1 MNLTKKFKRNKGIT
15 LIALV
20 VTIIVLLILAGISIS
35 MLTGQNGILNR
46 ASEAKNLNGIAQN
59 GELVKLSAMDALSQ
73 GLGTITDANLKT
85 ALNRNRRKKERRRMV
100 ISALIELL
108 ILVLLAGAFCWNRGL
123 SARVSGFLGVFDRP
137 PVKELDV
144 TGVNSSNVV
153 LMDVKSGAIIGDLN
167 GKEQIYPA
175 SMTKIMTAIVAL
187 EAFSDLD
194 HEITLSE
201 NIFYALDGHDAT
213 QAGFQPGESV
223 RVRDLVYGV
232 MLPSGAE
239 CCLALADEASG
250 SEEAFVEKMNK
261 KAKSIGM
268 KDTHFMDCTGLHD
281 PEHYSTAYDI
291 ALLLK
296 YALHNDTF
304 REVAESHF
312 HSTPATNVHPDGI
325 TYYSTM
331 FKNMSDTSVTGGE
344 ILGGKTGYTSE
355 AGHCLASFAQI
366 YDREYIL
373 VTAGAAADA
382 TGVPH
387 ILDAKT
393 IYNRL
398 GEAVAQK

>member
-1 MNLTKKFKRNKGIT
+1 MAEYRDRGQQNVRAEGERR
-15 LIALV
+15 
-20 VTIIVLLILAGISIS
+20 
-35 MLTGQNGILNR
+35 GQNI
-46 ASEAKNLNGIAQN
+46 
-59 GELVKLSAMDALSQ
+59 
-73 GLGTITDANLKT
+73 
-85 ALNRNRRKKERRRMV
+85 RRKRARRRKQRRRILVSAV
-100 ISALIELL
+100 IEIL
-108 ILVLLAGAFCWNRGL
+108 ILVVLAGAFCWNRGL
-123 SARVSGFLGVFDRP
+123 GAKVSGVLGIFDRP

-144 TGVNSSNVV
+144 TGVNSTNVV
-153 LMDVKSGAIIGDLN
+153 LMDVKSGKVIGDLN
-167 GKEQIYPA
+167 GEERIYPA
-175 SMTKIMTAIVAL
+175 SMTKIMTAIIAL

-201 NIFYALDGHDAT
+201 DIFYALDGQDAT
-213 QAGFQPGESV
+213 QAGFRPGENV

-239 CCLALADEASG
+239 CCLALADEVSG

-304 REVAESHF
+304 RDVVESHF
-312 HSTPATNVHPDGI
+312 HSTPAINVHSDGI

-331 FKNMSDTSVTGGE
+331 FKNMSDTSVVGGE

>member
-1 MNLTKKFKRNKGIT
+1 MDERSKRAQMERKRRIRRKKQRRRV
-15 LIALV
+15 LISALV
-20 VTIIVLLILAGISIS
+20 EVLILA
-35 MLTGQNGILNR
+35 
-46 ASEAKNLNGIAQN
+46 
-59 GELVKLSAMDALSQ
+59 
-73 GLGTITDANLKT
+73 
-85 ALNRNRRKKERRRMV
+85 
-100 ISALIELL
+100 
-108 ILVLLAGAFCWNRGL
+108 VLAFAFCWNRGL
-123 SARVSGFLGVFDRP
+123 GTKISGFFGRFDRP

-153 LMDVKSGAIIGDLN
+153 LMDAKSGTVIGDLN

-201 NIFYALDGHDAT
+201 NIFYALDGQDAT

-239 CCLALADEASG
+239 CCLALADEVSG
-250 SEEAFVEKMNK
+250 SEEAFAAKMNQ

-268 KDTHFMDCTGLHD
+268 KNTNFMNSTGLHD
-281 PEHYSTAYDI
+281 SEHYSTAYDM

-296 YALHNDTF
+296 YALHNDAF
-304 REVAESHF
+304 RDVIESHF
-312 HSTPATNVHPDGI
+312 HSTPANNVHPDGI

>member
-1 MNLTKKFKRNKGIT
+1 MDERSKRAQMERKRRIRRKKQRRRV
-15 LIALV
+15 LISALV
-20 VTIIVLLILAGISIS
+20 EVLILA
-35 MLTGQNGILNR
+35 
-46 ASEAKNLNGIAQN
+46 
-59 GELVKLSAMDALSQ
+59 
-73 GLGTITDANLKT
+73 
-85 ALNRNRRKKERRRMV
+85 
-100 ISALIELL
+100 
-108 ILVLLAGAFCWNRGL
+108 VLAFAFCWNRGL
-123 SARVSGFLGVFDRP
+123 GTKISGFFGRFDRP

-153 LMDVKSGAIIGDLN
+153 LMDVKSGAVIGDLN

-201 NIFYALDGHDAT
+201 NIFYALDGQDAT
-213 QAGFQPGESV
+213 QAGFQPGES
-223 RVRDLVYGV
+223 VYGV

-366 YDREYIL
+366 YGREYIL

>member
-1 MNLTKKFKRNKGIT
+1 MDERSKRAQMERKRRIRRKKQRRRV
-15 LIALV
+15 LISALV
-20 VTIIVLLILAGISIS
+20 EVLILAV
-35 MLTGQNGILNR
+35 L
-46 ASEAKNLNGIAQN
+46 
-59 GELVKLSAMDALSQ
+59 AL
-73 GLGTITDANLKT
+73 
-85 ALNRNRRKKERRRMV
+85 
-100 ISALIELL
+100 
-108 ILVLLAGAFCWNRGL
+108 AFCWDRGL
-123 SARVSGFLGVFDRP
+123 SAKVSGVLGIFDRP
-137 PVKELDV
+137 PATELDV
-144 TGVNSSNVV
+144 SGVNSSNVL
-153 LMDVKSGAIIGDLN
+153 LMDVKSGKVIGNLN
-167 GKEQIYPA
+167 GEERIYPA

-201 NIFYALDGHDAT
+201 NIFYALDGQDAT

-268 KDTHFMDCTGLHD
+268 KDTHF
-281 PEHYSTAYDI
+281 
-291 ALLLK
+291 
-296 YALHNDTF
+296 
-304 REVAESHF
+304 

-366 YDREYIL
+366 YGREYIL

>member
-1 MNLTKKFKRNKGIT
+1 MAEYG
-15 LIALV
+15 
-20 VTIIVLLILAGISIS
+20 
-35 MLTGQNGILNR
+35 
-46 ASEAKNLNGIAQN
+46 
-59 GELVKLSAMDALSQ
+59 D
-73 GLGTITDANLKT
+73 
-85 ALNRNRRKKERRRMV
+85 RRGNVEERRRRAQAERRRKARRKRQRRRV
-100 ISALIELL
+100 LISALVEVV
-108 ILVLLAGAFCWNRGL
+108 ILAVLAIAFCWNRGL
-123 SARVSGFLGVFDRP
+123 GAKVSGLMGVFDGA

-144 TGVNSSNVV
+144 SGVNSSNVV
-153 LMDVKSGAIIGDLN
+153 LMDVKSGKVIGELN
-167 GKEQIYPA
+167 GEDRIYPA

-194 HEITLSE
+194 REITLSE
-201 NIFYALDGHDAT
+201 DIFYALDGQDAT

-223 RVRDLVYGV
+223 RIRDLVYGV
-232 MLPSGAE
+232 ILPSGAE
-239 CCLALADEASG
+239 CCLALADEVSG
-250 SEEAFVEKMNK
+250 SEAAFVEKMNV
-261 KAKSIGM
+261 KAKSIGL
-268 KDTHFMDCTGLHD
+268 KNTHFMDCTGLHD
-281 PEHYSTAYDI
+281 PEHYSTVYDI

-304 REVAESHF
+304 REVIESHF
-312 HSTPATNVHPDGI
+312 HSTPGTNVHPDGI

-387 ILDAKT
+387 ILDAKR

-398 GEAVAQK
+398 GEAVAEK

>member
-1 MNLTKKFKRNKGIT
+1 MDERSKRAQMERKRRIRRKKQRRRV
-15 LIALV
+15 LISALV
-20 VTIIVLLILAGISIS
+20 EVLILA
-35 MLTGQNGILNR
+35 
-46 ASEAKNLNGIAQN
+46 
-59 GELVKLSAMDALSQ
+59 
-73 GLGTITDANLKT
+73 
-85 ALNRNRRKKERRRMV
+85 
-100 ISALIELL
+100 
-108 ILVLLAGAFCWNRGL
+108 VLAFAFCWNRGL
-123 SARVSGFLGVFDRP
+123 GTKISGFFGRFDRP

-153 LMDVKSGAIIGDLN
+153 LMDVKSGAVIGDLN
-167 GKEQIYPA
+167 GEEQIYPA
-175 SMTKIMTAIVAL
+175 SMTK
-187 EAFSDLD
+187 
-194 HEITLSE
+194 
-201 NIFYALDGHDAT
+201 
-213 QAGFQPGESV
+213 

-398 GEAVAQK
+398 GEAVAKK

>member
-1 MNLTKKFKRNKGIT
+1 MAEYRDRGQQNVRAEGERR
-15 LIALV
+15 
-20 VTIIVLLILAGISIS
+20 
-35 MLTGQNGILNR
+35 GQNI
-46 ASEAKNLNGIAQN
+46 
-59 GELVKLSAMDALSQ
+59 
-73 GLGTITDANLKT
+73 
-85 ALNRNRRKKERRRMV
+85 RRKRARRRKQRRRILVSAV
-100 ISALIELL
+100 IEIL
-108 ILVLLAGAFCWNRGL
+108 ILVVLAGAFCWNRGL
-123 SARVSGFLGVFDRP
+123 GAKVSGVLGIFDRP

-144 TGVNSSNVV
+144 TGVNSTNVV
-153 LMDVKSGAIIGDLN
+153 LMDVKSGKVIGDLN
-167 GKEQIYPA
+167 GEERIYPA
-175 SMTKIMTAIVAL
+175 SMTKIMTAIIAL

-201 NIFYALDGHDAT
+201 DIFYALDGQDAT
-213 QAGFQPGESV
+213 QAGFRPGENV
-223 RVRDLVYGV
+223 RVRDLIYGV

-239 CCLALADEASG
+239 CCLALADEVSG

-304 REVAESHF
+304 RDVVESHF
-312 HSTPATNVHPDGI
+312 HSTPATNVHSDGI

-331 FKNMSDTSVTGGE
+331 FKNMSDTSVVGGE

-387 ILDAKT
+387 ILDAKM

>member
-1 MNLTKKFKRNKGIT
+1 MRIF
-15 LIALV
+15 
-20 VTIIVLLILAGISIS
+20 
-35 MLTGQNGILNR
+35 
-46 ASEAKNLNGIAQN
+46 
-59 GELVKLSAMDALSQ
+59 
-73 GLGTITDANLKT
+73 
-85 ALNRNRRKKERRRMV
+85 
-100 ISALIELL
+100 
-108 ILVLLAGAFCWNRGL
+108 
-123 SARVSGFLGVFDRP
+123 
-137 PVKELDV
+137 
-144 TGVNSSNVV
+144 
-153 LMDVKSGAIIGDLN
+153 
-167 GKEQIYPA
+167 
-175 SMTKIMTAIVAL
+175 
-187 EAFSDLD
+187 
-194 HEITLSE
+194 
-201 NIFYALDGHDAT
+201 FYALDGQDAT

-373 VTAGAAADA
+373 VTAGAAEDA

>member
-1 MNLTKKFKRNKGIT
+1 MAEYGDRRGNVEERKRRAQVERRSKLRRKKQRRRV
-15 LIALV
+15 LISALV
-20 VTIIVLLILAGISIS
+20 EVLILA
-35 MLTGQNGILNR
+35 MLAI
-46 ASEAKNLNGIAQN
+46 
-59 GELVKLSAMDALSQ
+59 
-73 GLGTITDANLKT
+73 
-85 ALNRNRRKKERRRMV
+85 
-100 ISALIELL
+100 
-108 ILVLLAGAFCWNRGL
+108 AFCWDKGL
-123 SARVSGFLGVFDRP
+123 SAKVSGLMGVFDGA

-144 TGVNSSNVV
+144 SGVNSSNVV
-153 LMDVKSGAIIGDLN
+153 LMDVKSGKVIGELN
-167 GKEQIYPA
+167 GEERIYPA

-187 EAFSDLD
+187 ESFSDLD
-194 HEITLSE
+194 REITLSE
-201 NIFYALDGHDAT
+201 DIFYALDGQDAT

-223 RVRDLVYGV
+223 RIRDLVYGV
-232 MLPSGAE
+232 ILPSGAE
-239 CCLALADEASG
+239 CCLALADEVSG
-250 SEEAFVEKMNK
+250 SEEAFVEKMNA

-268 KDTHFMDCTGLHD
+268 KNTHFMDCTGLHD

-304 REVAESHF
+304 RDVIESHF
-312 HSTPATNVHPDGI
+312 HSTPGTNVHPDGI

-398 GEAVAQK
+398 GEAVAEK

>member
-1 MNLTKKFKRNKGIT
+1 MDERSKRAQMERKRRIRRKKQRRRV
-15 LIALV
+15 LISALV
-20 VTIIVLLILAGISIS
+20 EVLILAV
-35 MLTGQNGILNR
+35 L
-46 ASEAKNLNGIAQN
+46 
-59 GELVKLSAMDALSQ
+59 AL
-73 GLGTITDANLKT
+73 
-85 ALNRNRRKKERRRMV
+85 
-100 ISALIELL
+100 
-108 ILVLLAGAFCWNRGL
+108 AFCWDRGL
-123 SARVSGFLGVFDRP
+123 SAKVSGVLGIFDRP
-137 PVKELDV
+137 PATELD
-144 TGVNSSNVV
+144 G
-153 LMDVKSGAIIGDLN
+153 
-167 GKEQIYPA
+167 Q
-175 SMTKIMTAIVAL
+175 
-187 EAFSDLD
+187 
-194 HEITLSE
+194 
-201 NIFYALDGHDAT
+201 DAT

-366 YDREYIL
+366 YGREYIL

>member
-1 MNLTKKFKRNKGIT
+1 MAEYRDRGQQNVRAEGERR
-15 LIALV
+15 
-20 VTIIVLLILAGISIS
+20 
-35 MLTGQNGILNR
+35 GQNI
-46 ASEAKNLNGIAQN
+46 
-59 GELVKLSAMDALSQ
+59 
-73 GLGTITDANLKT
+73 
-85 ALNRNRRKKERRRMV
+85 RRKRARRRKQRRRILVSAV
-100 ISALIELL
+100 IEIL
-108 ILVLLAGAFCWNRGL
+108 ILVVLAGAFCWNRGL
-123 SARVSGFLGVFDRP
+123 GAKVSGVLGIFDRP

-144 TGVNSSNVV
+144 TGVNSTNVV
-153 LMDVKSGAIIGDLN
+153 LMDVKSGKVIGDLN
-167 GKEQIYPA
+167 GDERIYPA
-175 SMTKIMTAIVAL
+175 SMTKIMTAIIAL
-187 EAFSDLD
+187 EAFSDLE

-201 NIFYALDGHDAT
+201 DIFYALDGQDAT
-213 QAGFQPGESV
+213 QAGFRPGENV

-239 CCLALADEASG
+239 CCLALADEVSG

-304 REVAESHF
+304 RDVVESHF
-312 HSTPATNVHPDGI
+312 HSTPATNVHSDGI

-331 FKNMSDTSVTGGE
+331 FKNMSDTSVVGGE

-387 ILDAKT
+387 ILDAKM

>member
-1 MNLTKKFKRNKGIT
+1 MAEYRDRGQQNVRAEGERR
-15 LIALV
+15 
-20 VTIIVLLILAGISIS
+20 
-35 MLTGQNGILNR
+35 GQNI
-46 ASEAKNLNGIAQN
+46 
-59 GELVKLSAMDALSQ
+59 
-73 GLGTITDANLKT
+73 
-85 ALNRNRRKKERRRMV
+85 RRKRARRRKQRRRILVSAV
-100 ISALIELL
+100 IEIL
-108 ILVLLAGAFCWNRGL
+108 ILVVLAGAFCWNRGL
-123 SARVSGFLGVFDRP
+123 GAKVSGVLGIFDRP

-144 TGVNSSNVV
+144 TGVNSTNVV
-153 LMDVKSGAIIGDLN
+153 LMDVKNGKVIGNLN
-167 GKEQIYPA
+167 GEERIYPA
-175 SMTKIMTAIVAL
+175 SMTKIMTAIIAL

-201 NIFYALDGHDAT
+201 DIFYALDGQDAT
-213 QAGFQPGESV
+213 QAGFRPGENV

-239 CCLALADEASG
+239 CCLALADEVSG

-304 REVAESHF
+304 RDVVESHF
-312 HSTPATNVHPDGI
+312 HSTPATNVHSDGI

-331 FKNMSDTSVTGGE
+331 FKNMSDTSVVGGE

>member
-1 MNLTKKFKRNKGIT
+1 MTEYGDRRGNVEERKGRAQVERRRKLRRKKQRRRV
-15 LIALV
+15 LISALV
-20 VTIIVLLILAGISIS
+20 EVLILA
-35 MLTGQNGILNR
+35 
-46 ASEAKNLNGIAQN
+46 
-59 GELVKLSAMDALSQ
+59 
-73 GLGTITDANLKT
+73 
-85 ALNRNRRKKERRRMV
+85 
-100 ISALIELL
+100 
-108 ILVLLAGAFCWNRGL
+108 VLAIAFCWDRGL
-123 SARVSGFLGVFDRP
+123 GAKVSGLMGVFDGP

-144 TGVNSSNVV
+144 SGVNSSNVV
-153 LMDVKSGAIIGDLN
+153 LMDVKSGKVIGELN
-167 GKEQIYPA
+167 GEERIYPA

-194 HEITLSE
+194 REITLSE
-201 NIFYALDGHDAT
+201 DIFYALDGQDAT

-223 RVRDLVYGV
+223 RIRDLVYGV
-232 MLPSGAE
+232 ILPSGAE
-239 CCLALADEASG
+239 CCLALADEVSG
-250 SEEAFVEKMNK
+250 SEEAFVEKMNA

-304 REVAESHF
+304 RDVIESHF
-312 HSTPATNVHPDGI
+312 HSTPGTNVHPDGI

-331 FKNMSDTSVTGGE
+331 FKNMSDSSVTGGE

-366 YDREYIL
+366 YHREYIL

-398 GEAVAQK
+398 GEAVAEK

>member
-1 MNLTKKFKRNKGIT
+1 MAEYRDRGQQNVRAEGERR
-15 LIALV
+15 
-20 VTIIVLLILAGISIS
+20 
-35 MLTGQNGILNR
+35 GQNI
-46 ASEAKNLNGIAQN
+46 
-59 GELVKLSAMDALSQ
+59 
-73 GLGTITDANLKT
+73 
-85 ALNRNRRKKERRRMV
+85 RRKRARRRKQRRRILVSAV
-100 ISALIELL
+100 IEIL
-108 ILVLLAGAFCWNRGL
+108 ILVVLAGAFCWNRGL
-123 SARVSGFLGVFDRP
+123 GAKVSGVLGIFDRP

-144 TGVNSSNVV
+144 TGVNSTNVV
-153 LMDVKSGAIIGDLN
+153 LMDVKSGKVIGDLN
-167 GKEQIYPA
+167 GEERIYPA
-175 SMTKIMTAIVAL
+175 SMTKIMTAIIAL

-201 NIFYALDGHDAT
+201 DIFYALDGQDAT
-213 QAGFQPGESV
+213 QAGFRPGENV

-239 CCLALADEASG
+239 CCLALADEVSG

-304 REVAESHF
+304 RDVVESHF
-312 HSTPATNVHPDGI
+312 HSTPATNVHSDGI

-331 FKNMSDTSVTGGE
+331 FKNMSDTSVVGGE

-387 ILDAKT
+387 ILDAKM

>member
-1 MNLTKKFKRNKGIT
+1 MEKTMAKKRMT
-15 LIALV
+15 
-20 VTIIVLLILAGISIS
+20 
-35 MLTGQNGILNR
+35 
-46 ASEAKNLNGIAQN
+46 
-59 GELVKLSAMDALSQ
+59 
-73 GLGTITDANLKT
+73 
-85 ALNRNRRKKERRRMV
+85 KKERMRQRRRRQRMMFGGGLLLVAVVFTV
-100 ISALIELL
+100 ILLLLGSKGCGISKAEGDEVEAVPSAEATEALTAEPTPTPEPVPSVDISDINSRSG
-108 ILVLLAGAFCWNRGL
+108 ILVRL
-123 SARVSGFLGVFDRP
+123 SDG
-137 PVKELDV
+137 K
-144 TGVNSSNVV
+144 VV
-153 LMDVKSGAIIGDLN
+153 AEKDADAK
-167 GKEQIYPA
+167 IYPA

-201 NIFYALDGHDAT
+201 NIFYALDGQDAT

>member
-1 MNLTKKFKRNKGIT
+1 MDERSKRAQMERKRRIRRKKQRRRV
-15 LIALV
+15 LISALV
-20 VTIIVLLILAGISIS
+20 EVLILA
-35 MLTGQNGILNR
+35 
-46 ASEAKNLNGIAQN
+46 
-59 GELVKLSAMDALSQ
+59 
-73 GLGTITDANLKT
+73 
-85 ALNRNRRKKERRRMV
+85 
-100 ISALIELL
+100 
-108 ILVLLAGAFCWNRGL
+108 VLAFAFCWNRGL
-123 SARVSGFLGVFDRP
+123 GTKISGFFGRFDRP

-153 LMDVKSGAIIGDLN
+153 LMDAKSGTVIGDLN

-194 HEITLSE
+194 YEITLSE
-201 NIFYALDGHDAT
+201 NIFYALDGQDAT

-239 CCLALADEASG
+239 CCLALADEVSG
-250 SEEAFVEKMNK
+250 SEEAFAAKMNQ

-268 KDTHFMDCTGLHD
+268 KNTNFMNSTGLHD
-281 PEHYSTAYDI
+281 SEHYSTAYDM

-296 YALHNDTF
+296 YALHNDAF
-304 REVAESHF
+304 RDVIESHF
-312 HSTPATNVHPDGI
+312 HSTPANNVHPDGI